1 MSLNRY
7 QDYKTQSVLTM
18 TPGEM
23 LILLYDEL
31 LKRLI
36 KAEIALDAENY
47 EVFDQS
53 VTRCVE
59 IVKYLK
65 DTLNYQ
71 YAISQE
77 LRQMYDFYIMELGRI
92 SAGRQKAVIQE
103 LLPLVREL
111 RDTFQEADKRA

>member
-1 MSLNRY
+1 MNKY
-7 QDYKTQSVLTM
+7 HEYKTQSVLTM

-31 LKRLI
+31 VKRLVR
-36 KAEIALDAENY
+36 AEFALDKQEY
-47 EVFDQS
+47 ELFES
-53 VTRCVE
+53 SIKRCVE

-71 YAISQE
+71 YSISQE

-92 SAGRQKAVIQE
+92 SAGRNKEVIKE
-103 LLPLVREL
+103 LVPLVKEL
-111 RDTFQEADKRA
+111 RDTFQEAAKLA